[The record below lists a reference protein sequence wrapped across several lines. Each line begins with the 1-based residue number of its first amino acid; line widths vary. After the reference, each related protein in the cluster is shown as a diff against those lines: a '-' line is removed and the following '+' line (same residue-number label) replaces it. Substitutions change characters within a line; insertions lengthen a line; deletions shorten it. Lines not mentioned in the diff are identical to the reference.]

1 MNRNEYM
8 KRLGYRLRRLPK
20 EDFDRAMEYFTEY
33 FEEAGPENEQQA
45 IEDLGAPEAAADQIV
60 RDMAFENA
68 REKNT
73 SVKRGFS
80 MVWIGILAIFAA
92 PVGLPLAFAA
102 VIVVLAFLIV
112 IVAIIFAIAV
122 SAFSVV
128 LVSIPSIF
136 IGVWLLFTSP
146 ANGIATI
153 GVSLIGIGLGIII
166 AAGSVVLCK
175 WFLNQMTRLFGKM
188 AGRGRKHVE

>member
-80 MVWIGILAIFAA
+80 TVWIGILAIFAA

-102 VIVVLAFLIV
+102 AIVVLAFLVV

-122 SAFSVV
+122 SAFFRLHWFQYRRCLSGCGFY
-128 LVSIPSIF
+128 LHLRRTELRRS
-136 IGVWLLFTSP
+136 
-146 ANGIATI
+146 
-153 GVSLIGIGLGIII
+153 
-166 AAGSVVLCK
+166 GSVSSELALEFLLLQEVLCCK
-175 WFLNQMTRLFGKM
+175 WFLNQMTRLLVKWQEGK
-188 AGRGRKHVE
+188 ETC

>member
-80 MVWIGILAIFAA
+80 TVWIGILAIFAA

-102 VIVVLAFLIV
+102 AIVVLAFLVV
-112 IVAIIFAIAV
+112 IVAIIFAMAV
-122 SAFSVV
+122 SAFSVA
-128 LVSIPSIF
+128 LVSIPSMF

-146 ANGIATI
+146 ANGIAP
-153 GVSLIGIGLGIII
+153 V
-166 AAGSVVLCK
+166 
-175 WFLNQMTRLFGKM
+175 
-188 AGRGRKHVE
+188 

>member
-80 MVWIGILAIFAA
+80 TVWIGILAIFAA

-102 VIVVLAFLIV
+102 AIVVL
-112 IVAIIFAIAV
+112 IFAIAV
-122 SAFSVV
+122 SAFSVA
-128 LVSIPSIF
+128 LVSIPSMF

-153 GVSLIGIGLGIII
+153 GISLIGVGFGILIV
-166 AAGSVVLCK
+166 AGSIMLCK

-188 AGRGRKHVE
+188 AGRGKKHVE

>member
-1 MNRNEYM
+1 MNRSEYM

-45 IEDLGAPEAAADQIV
+45 IEDLGVPEAAADQIV

-80 MVWIGILAIFAA
+80 TVWIGILAIFAA
-92 PVGLPLAFAA
+92 PIGLPLAFAA
-102 VIVVLAFLIV
+102 AIVVLAFLITV
-112 IVAIIFAIAV
+112 VAIIFAIFV
-122 SAFSVV
+122 SAFSVA
-128 LVSIPSIF
+128 LVSIPSVIA
-136 IGVWLLFTSP
+136 GVCLLFTSP

-153 GVSLIGIGLGIII
+153 GVSLIGVGLGIII
-166 AAGSVVLCK
+166 IAGSIKLCK
-175 WFLNQMTRLFGKM
+175 WFLNLMTKLFGKM
-188 AGRGRKHVE
+188 ARRGKKHDE

>member
-1 MNRNEYM
+1 MNRSEYM

-68 REKNT
+68 QEPNK

-80 MVWIGILAIFAA
+80 TVWVGILAIFAA
-92 PVGLPLAFAA
+92 PVGLPLAFAIA
-102 VIVVLAFLIV
+102 LVLLAFLIA
-112 IVAIIFAIAV
+112 IVAVIFAVFI
-122 SAFSVV
+122 SAFSVAI
-128 LVSIPSIF
+128 VSVPSMV
-136 IGVWLLFTSP
+136 IGVILLFTSP

-153 GVSLIGIGLGIII
+153 GMSLIGAGLGIIFI
-166 AAGSVVLCK
+166 LVSIRFCK
-175 WFLNQMTRLFGKM
+175 WFLNAMTKLFGKM
-188 AGRGRKHVE
+188 AGRGRKHA